1 MQSSASSTEALPRW
15 DDIVAPPFEP
25 AVDVIKFRET
35 PEGKALID
43 WAKKNYTACKFA
55 RNTEERQWKF
65 NLAMYNGLQYAEL
78 MRAGT
83 LKGEILQKPARA
95 DENRETVNRVEPL
108 VRTEMARILA
118 QRPSASV
125 LPASADD
132 EDMFAAMA
140 GEQVW
145 ESQYR
150 NGKVHDVMTRAA
162 FWLVITGNGFIRTT
176 WDDVSYDNNA
186 EASGKIC
193 YDSVNPFNF
202 FIPDVRE
209 EDIEKQ
215 AYVLNAYTKTPE
227 WLRMAYPKEL
237 QGVDLT
243 PNANA
248 ANEFLDETWLQ
259 IQGAKRPDPDQVIVY
274 EYWVKPNSVEI
285 LPGGGH
291 LVFVDGAMLAYTPG
305 FPYKH
310 GEFPFAHMGHI
321 PTGKF
326 YRRSVLNSVNGL
338 QKEYNKTR
346 TQISRAA
353 TKMGNPQLLAQK
365 GSISTAR
372 MSNQTGLI
380 IEYKPG
386 YERPTPMPMAE
397 VPQYVQSS
405 LDRVLVDIEDI
416 SGQHQVSK
424 GNVPPGVTAATAISY
439 LQEKDDSY
447 LSLTYTSVE
456 SGMEKVAR
464 QTLSL
469 AVEMWDVPRLI
480 KTVGEDGSVDT
491 LFLAG
496 SDIENGTDIRVEPGS
511 ALPTSKA
518 AKQAFVMD
526 LMDRGYI
533 PPQDG
538 LEMLDI
544 GDSQK
549 MLDQLRSDKR
559 QAQRENIRMKS
570 IDPEMIMQDEGQVDP
585 MSGMP
590 IPAPPVISVN
600 TWDNHKVHIE
610 VHNRYRRGQA
620 FEFLPDEVKAQ
631 FELHIQLHKQ
641 AMYQE
646 NIENM
651 LLGIPTDGSV
661 EGPSGVMQGGPAEDA
676 MIGAEGMEELGAG
689 PDQAAE
695 AAPSSEEAII

>member
-1 MQSSASSTEALPRW
+1 MTSSVSSTESSSLTRW

-25 AVDVIKFRET
+25 AVDVVKFRET
-35 PEGKALID
+35 PEGKALLD
-43 WAKKNYTACKFA
+43 WAKKNYSACKSA
-55 RNTEERQWKF
+55 RVTEERQWKY
-65 NLAMYNGLQYAEL
+65 NLAMYNGLQYVEFVK
-78 MRAGT
+78 AGSF
-83 LKGEILQKPARA
+83 KGDIQQRPART
-95 DENRETVNRVEPL
+95 DEERETINRVEPL
-108 VRTEMARILA
+108 VRTEMARILS
-118 QRPSASV
+118 QKPSASV

-150 NGKVHDVMTRAA
+150 NGHVHDVLSDAA

-176 WDDVSYDNNA
+176 WDDAGYDK
-186 EASGKIC
+186 EAQEQGKIC
-193 YDSVNPFNF
+193 YDSITPFNF
-202 FIPDVRE
+202 FVPDTRE
-209 EDIEKQ
+209 RDIEKQ
-215 AYVLNAYTKTPE
+215 PYVLNVYTKSPE
-227 WLRMAYPKEL
+227 WLRMAYKEQL
-237 QGVDLT
+237 KNVVVT

-248 ANEFLDETWLQ
+248 DNELLDNTWLQ
-259 IQGAKRPDPDQVIVY
+259 NQGAKRPDPDHVLVY
-274 EYWVKPNSVEI
+274 EYWIKANTVEI
-285 LPGGGH
+285 LPEGGH
-291 LVFVDGAMLAYTPG
+291 LVFCDDAMLAYTPG
-305 FPYKH
+305 FAYRH
-310 GEFPFAHMGHI
+310 GEYPFAHLGHI

-338 QKEYNKTR
+338 QKEYNTTR
-346 TQISRAA
+346 TQIKRAG
-353 TKMGNPQLLAQK
+353 KRMGNPQLLVQR
-365 GSISTAR
+365 GSIDTAR
-372 MSNQTGLI
+372 MSNQTGLQI
-380 IEYKPG
+380 VYKPG
-386 YERPTPMPMAE
+386 YDKPTPMPMAE
-397 VPQYVQSS
+397 IPQYIQAS

-439 LQEKDDSY
+439 LQEKDDTY

-456 SGMEKVAR
+456 SAMEKVAR

-491 LFLAG
+491 MFLAG

-526 LMDRGYI
+526 MMDRQYI
-533 PPQDG
+533 PPQEG

-544 GDSQK
+544 GGSQK
-549 MLDQLRSDKR
+549 MLDALRSDKR
-559 QAQRENIRMKS
+559 QAQRENIRMKN
-570 IDPEMIMQDEGQVDP
+570 IDPMLIAQDEIDP
-585 MSGMP
+585 MTGEP
-590 IPAPPVISVN
+590 VPAPPVISVN

-620 FEFLPDEVKAQ
+620 FEFLPDEIKAQ

-661 EGPSGVMQGGPAEDA
+661 EGPSGVMQGGPEQDA
-676 MIGAEGMEELGAG
+676 MIGAEGLEAMGG
-689 PDQAAE
+689 SPDQAAE
-695 AAPSSEEAII
+695 AVPSSEEAII